1 MPERDPNLPE
11 GTDHIVNGAMK
22 TRPESSAGGDPTSGF
37 VAPAATTDDTGGT
50 AVTDNRGNGISGQ
63 VREGLASLKGQ
74 AGERIRGAADEGKLK
89 TSDALD
95 ELSRIVEEAAESI
108 EERLGPQFSP
118 AARRVAEAVGGFAT
132 TLRERDVDQL
142 YEDVTGYVRR
152 SPAVAIGI
160 AAALGFVAVRLVKA
174 GLPEAGDSDEGNGSG
189 AGRRRKQRSRSG
201 EA

>member
-1 MPERDPNLPE
+1 MPARDPDLPE

-22 TRPESSAGGDPTSGF
+22 TRPETSAGADPTSGF
-37 VAPAATTDDTGGT
+37 VAPSATADDTGGT
-50 AVTDNRGNGISGQ
+50 AVTDNRGNGISAQ
-63 VREGLASLKGQ
+63 VREGIASLKGQ
-74 AGERIRGAADEGKLK
+74 AGERIRGAADEGKSK
-89 TSDALD
+89 TSDALE

-160 AAALGFVAVRLVKA
+160 AAALGFVAIRLVKA
-174 GLPEAGDSDEGNGSG
+174 GLPQAEESDDDDSQGGERK
-189 AGRRRKQRSRSG
+189 RRSSAK
-201 EA
+201 A